1 MNALRSLLE
10 AFAVGIFAE
19 ADEHFLDE
27 VFEAGAG

>member
-1 MNALRSLLE
+1 LLE

-27 VFEAGAG
+27 VFEAGAGERG